1 MLKNN
6 LCCRIYPLVILL
18 VSALISFGIFYFKE
32 ATTVLEIFSGRG
44 VFFDFLGISFAIAV
58 LPVGVFYYLSD
69 KEKFEKSA
77 RPLSLL
83 GFLPAL
89 VYMGFHIF

>member
-6 LCCRIYPLVILL
+6 LCCRIYPAVILL
-18 VSALISFGIFYFKE
+18 ISALISFGIFYFKE
-32 ATTVLEIFSGRG
+32 ATTILEIFSERG
-44 VFFDFLGISFAIAV
+44 AFFDFLGISFAIAV
-58 LPVGVFYYLSD
+58 LPVGLFCYLSD
-69 KEKFEKSA
+69 KEKFEKLA

-89 VYMGFHIF
+89 GYFFFFML

>member
-1 MLKNN
+1 MK
-6 LCCRIYPLVILL
+6 
-18 VSALISFGIFYFKE
+18 
-32 ATTVLEIFSGRG
+32 IFSARG
-44 VFFDFLGISFAIAV
+44 AFFDFLGISFAIAI
-58 LPVGVFYYLSD
+58 LPVALFYYLSD

-89 VYMGFHIF
+89 VYMIILLF

>member
-1 MLKNN
+1 M
-6 LCCRIYPLVILL
+6 
-18 VSALISFGIFYFKE
+18 
-32 ATTVLEIFSGRG
+32 LEIFSERG
-44 VFFDFLGISFAIAV
+44 TFFDFLGISFAIAV

-83 GFLPAL
+83 GFFPAL
-89 VYMGFHIF
+89 FYMGLLIF